1 MISNKDSSDSPAF
14 TFYTQKEL
22 EQKDSIKQIDLILE
36 KYNIL
41 ENDNQL
47 ISSFEKN
54 ILYIIN
60 YIESLFIKKESI
72 PSDLEDLFLNNSSLK
87 ENINLYI
94 EKKLLN
100 ITKKDS
106 IYFFKD
112 INIMLHILSIGTNQK
127 ILESYNDYNFDSV
140 SNLFRFYENRLKQLF
155 LTNKELFSLSFDSY
169 IILLRTITQLCNFNS
184 IDEIAKRSI
193 KYFIELMTESINL
206 LKFNV
211 LLDKTQLNKLNN
223 IQGKYLYYFSYIDN
237 IVFDIDDLKTTFEN
251 YFLMLER
258 HEAGYIISSES
269 GFGEETQNLDS
280 QEFLIYKKNSSI
292 LILKLIKDLKANL
305 DEESYFKQEEFQRI
319 LRFFYKKFSIYHS
332 NDDVAQSLKVFQ
344 KDLLNSLLLNYHID
358 QDFKKQLDYH
368 LIIDDFIFSQ
378 KSLSNTNIEIIFQ
391 LLYFTDDIALYK
403 YHLISQ
409 ILVQHNPINNDY
421 HEYFKLAIFNLC
433 INKSIHVKYNTD
445 LENVLK
451 KIYNYINDYK
461 IASHLLSVYSKIYL
475 SLSLLYS
482 QNQIDIEKAKKL
494 YATFVQINGL
504 EILKNEYNEINL
516 KILSNIQLPAD
527 FIVDEFLKNKNI
539 KLKNELDNIK
549 NKIEKN
555 LLETEIKTS
564 LATFISNEIFHG
576 VCETT
581 IFNIEENLTILDAG
595 FEEYQIVLQKYIIR
609 LVFTSVYKSNFLSI
623 FENNKSFLENDVYKI
638 LNNFKQKDTK
648 FNILIDDEDEIEIN
662 Y

>member
-378 KSLSNTNIEIIFQ
+378 ESLSNTNIEIIFQ

-555 LLETEIKTS
+555 LLETEMKTS

>member
-100 ITKKDS
+100 LTKKDS

-269 GFGEETQNLDS
+269 GFGDETQNLDS

-292 LILKLIKDLKANL
+292 LILKLIKNLKANL
-305 DEESYFKQEEFQRI
+305 DEESYFEQEEFQRI

-378 KSLSNTNIEIIFQ
+378 ESLSNTNIEIIFQ

-409 ILVQHNPINNDY
+409 ILVQHNPIHNDY

-516 KILSNIQLPAD
+516 KILSNIQFPAD

-555 LLETEIKTS
+555 LLEPEMKTS
-564 LATFISNEIFHG
+564 LETFISNEIFHG

-623 FENNKSFLENDVYKI
+623 FENNKFFLENDVYKI

>member
-269 GFGEETQNLDS
+269 GFGDETQNLDS

-305 DEESYFKQEEFQRI
+305 DEESYFEQEEFQRI

-378 KSLSNTNIEIIFQ
+378 ESLSNTNIEIIFQ

-555 LLETEIKTS
+555 LLEPEMKTS
-564 LATFISNEIFHG
+564 LGTFISNEIFHG

-623 FENNKSFLENDVYKI
+623 FENNKFFLENDVYKI

>member
-54 ILYIIN
+54 VLYIIN

-127 ILESYNDYNFDSV
+127 ILESYNNYNFDSV
-140 SNLFRFYENRLKQLF
+140 SNLFRFYENRLKELF
-155 LTNKELFSLSFDSY
+155 LTNKELFSLSFNSY

-184 IDEIAKRSI
+184 IDEIAKKSI

-223 IQGKYLYYFSYIDN
+223 IQGKYLYYFSYINN
-237 IVFDIDDLKTTFEN
+237 IVFDINDLKTTFEN

-269 GFGEETQNLDS
+269 NFGDETQNLDS

-305 DEESYFKQEEFQRI
+305 DEESYFMQEDFQRI

-332 NDDVAQSLKVFQ
+332 NDDEVQSLEVFQ
-344 KDLLNSLLLNYHID
+344 KDLLNTLLLNYHIH
-358 QDFKKQLDYH
+358 QDLKTQLDYH

-378 KSLSNTNIEIIFQ
+378 ESLSNTNIEIIFQ

-504 EILKNEYNEINL
+504 EILENEYNEINL
-516 KILSNIQLPAD
+516 RILSNIQLPAN
-527 FIVDEFLKNKNI
+527 FIVDEFLENKNI
-539 KLKNELDNIK
+539 ELKNELHNIK

-555 LLETEIKTS
+555 LLETEMKTS

-581 IFNIEENLTILDAG
+581 IFDIKENLTILDAG

-609 LVFTSVYKSNFLSI
+609 LIFTSVYKNNFLSI

-638 LNNFKQKDTK
+638 LNNFKHKDTK